1 MAVVLGTGTRP
12 AVTVNPYGVEYVIWR
27 TSGGAIQITKRDAQ
41 GNVLLA
47 ATTVV
52 ASSVADDSIDIYWRL
67 DTLYIVYRHTV
78 NGITV
83 VTSTDDGDSF
93 S

>member
-67 DTLYIVYRHTV
+67 DTLYIVYRHAV

-83 VTSTDDGDSF
+83 VTSTDDGDTF